1 MTTPGNLKAKLGI
14 NVFKPGREPHIRIK
28 PGAEKNEKLRQAVY
42 VCPAGLYSVNESGD
56 VVLDIDG
63 CLECG
68 TCRIACGPDLL
79 EWYYPEAGAGV
90 QFRCG

>member
-1 MTTPGNLKAKLGI
+1 MMIPGNLKAKLGI
-14 NVFKPGREPHIRIK
+14 NVFKPGHQPHIRIK
-28 PGAEKNEKLRQAVY
+28 PGAETDERLRKVVA
-42 VCPAGLYSVNESGD
+42 VCPAGLYSIDEEGK

-68 TCRIACGPDLL
+68 TCRIACGPELL
-79 EWYYPEAGAGV
+79 EWYYPEAATGV